1 MKTASI
7 KRIAFSLAVLAG
19 ILFLGQQAQAD
30 GDAPF
35 IKIAKTGI
43 SAEKMPAVVL
53 SHEAHIKHAD
63 DDCSV
68 CHTEAED
75 KYLNIDTLAPA
86 KRQGAVHAA
95 CASCHIQ
102 KGKGPLLAQCS
113 SCHSQQRLANL
124 VSTKK

>member
-1 MKTASI
+1 MKNASFRRNAI
-7 KRIAFSLAVLAG
+7 CLAALAG
-19 ILFLGQQAQAD
+19 IFLLCQQAWAD

-35 IKIAKTGI
+35 LKIAKTGI

-53 SHEAHIKHAD
+53 SHEPHIKHAD
-63 DDCSV
+63 EDCSV

-75 KYLNIDTLAPA
+75 KYLNIDTLAPE
-86 KRQGAVHAA
+86 KRQGAVHTA

-113 SCHSQQRLANL
+113 SCHSQKRLANL
-124 VSTKK
+124 DSKKK